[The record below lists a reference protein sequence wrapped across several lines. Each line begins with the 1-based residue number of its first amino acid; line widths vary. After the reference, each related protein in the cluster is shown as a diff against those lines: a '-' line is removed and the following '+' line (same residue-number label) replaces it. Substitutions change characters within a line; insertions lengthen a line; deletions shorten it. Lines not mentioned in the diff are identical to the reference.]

1 MTSVPRLEGIVRSLK
16 ILVVDDY
23 ERFRRFVCSLLK
35 QRSSF
40 QIVEAS
46 DGTEAVQKAKQL
58 GPDLILLDIGLPN
71 LNGIE
76 VARRLAPDARI
87 LFLSQESSP
96 DVVREA
102 LSLAAGYVHKPRA
115 QSDLMPAI
123 EAVLAGRRFTSSSLG
138 VSEGVSS
145 QASHGHEIFFSS
157 DDEPVLLNG
166 LTRFTAKPQ

>member
-1 MTSVPRLEGIVRSLK
+1 MGIVRSFK

-23 ERFRRFVCSLLK
+23 ELFRRFVCSVL
-35 QRSSF
+35 QRRDDF
-40 QIVEAS
+40 QVVQAS
-46 DGTEAVQKAKQL
+46 DGAEAVQKAKEL
-58 GPDLILLDIGLPN
+58 LPDLILLDIGLPS

-76 VARRLAPDARI
+76 VARRLDHGSRI

-145 QASHGHEIFFSS
+145 QASHGHEILFSS
-157 DDEPVLLNG
+157 DDEPVLLDG